1 MIEAVF
7 ILTFFPFTFSLAQ
20 RNTSPA
26 QKRGIK
32 GKVSEHR
39 RKVSFAGG
47 QLSNF
52 QASSMRKESSLR
64 PLYKTPAGSW
74 MCLQDPGGCSGS
86 RRGTKPCPGLGIPCP
101 PRSEVLGFAAG
112 GFLLPPHRV
121 PRVSLPD
128 GPVTTGLSV
137 HPRRALQDQPRAS
150 PAFAAAVPERG
161 ASAQPCSCEVL
172 RFTRPS
178 ASLPLSPL
186 FPSLFFL
193 SDASRKRKFMEAV
206 PRAVFPALVLVG
218 ARSWLALP
226 GSQLLH
232 LAQKMD
238 HVTLHLPG
246 PSPRSCR
253 VHP

>member
-64 PLYKTPAGSW
+64 PLYKSPAGSW
-74 MCLQDPGGCSGS
+74 MCLQGPGGCSGS

-112 GFLLPPHRV
+112 GFLLPPHPV

-128 GPVTTGLSV
+128 GPVYLVYLFIHAELSRTSPE
-137 HPRRALQDQPRAS
+137 HPQPLQPLCRSVERVPS
-150 PAFAAAVPERG
+150 PALA
-161 ASAQPCSCEVL
+161 
-172 RFTRPS
+172 RFYGLHFH
-178 ASLPLSPL
+178 LPLSPFPLSSPLSFFCRMLQGKENLWKRFQEL
-186 FPSLFFL
+186 FSL
-193 SDASRKRKFMEAV
+193 
-206 PRAVFPALVLVG
+206 P
-218 ARSWLALP
+218 W
-226 GSQLLH
+226 
-232 LAQKMD
+232 
-238 HVTLHLPG
+238 
-246 PSPRSCR
+246 C
-253 VHP
+253 